1 MVCVHLLIGVS
12 AHLCMSIYA
21 YTVFIK
27 KIIFTTLCGYLCH
40 LLEICE
46 PCEFRILIAWVANEL
61 ENNMKFTPS
70 GFKLNQE
77 TSSLWH
83 MFRTG
88 GTSCFEL
95 KMVRIYSMFSCIDG
109 VSILYY
115 CCKIS
120 A

>member
-1 MVCVHLLIGVS
+1 M
-12 AHLCMSIYA
+12 LCD
-21 YTVFIK
+21 
-27 KIIFTTLCGYLCH
+27 YLCH
-40 LLEICE
+40 LLKICE